1 MCELHRGVYVSVC
14 QKPERVSTAGARNL
28 WLFQEGIKLAS
39 LAHVERVLFT
49 LFFHS
54 LLFLFGL
61 FLMYRSSGFPSNPF
75 LCSRLSALCANRR
88 ICVFVCVCGL
98 SCLDLVITL
107 YFAEE
112 IPDVWKYTVRHG
124 TVTWT
129 CVFYPCTMAPRR
141 YFSGVA
147 EVQSPA
153 WRSHPL
159 ETNQSSGCRAGTSV
173 LLLSCF
179 CLLENRIYLAFL
191 KCAVDEGSLLKA
203 PPHAT
208 SRESIETAKMNI
220 CVLISAHI
228 QCSASRPVIMND
240 YTMFMHMYDKVT
252 SIWKS

>member
-1 MCELHRGVYVSVC
+1 MLAVMCELHRGVYVSVC

-61 FLMYRSSGFPSNPF
+61 FLIYCSSGFPSNPF

-88 ICVFVCVCGL
+88 ICVCMCVWA
-98 SCLDLVITL
+98 LVSWPSDYSVLCWGNTRRL
-107 YFAEE
+107 
-112 IPDVWKYTVRHG
+112 WKYAVHHG

-147 EVQSPA
+147 TVQSPA
-153 WRSHPL
+153 WRSHPM
-159 ETNQSSGCRAGTSV
+159 ETNQSPGCRVGTSV

-203 PPHAT
+203 PPQAT
-208 SRESIETAKMNI
+208 RNI
-220 CVLISAHI
+220 
-228 QCSASRPVIMND
+228 
-240 YTMFMHMYDKVT
+240 
-252 SIWKS
+252 